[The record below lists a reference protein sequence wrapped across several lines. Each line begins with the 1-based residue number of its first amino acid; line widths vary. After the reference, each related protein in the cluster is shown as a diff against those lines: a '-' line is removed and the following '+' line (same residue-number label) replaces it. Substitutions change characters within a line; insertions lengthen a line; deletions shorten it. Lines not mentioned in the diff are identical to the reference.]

1 MTRRA
6 SASVAAVWRVRLGR
20 SGVTPTKI
28 QNFSNALSGVH
39 IALVPLSVQILKPL
53 DLGECLP
60 FGDLLAGQAGVP
72 ARPAAEVD
80 GETGQQRT
88 GE

>member
-1 MTRRA
+1 M
-6 SASVAAVWRVRLGR
+6 
-20 SGVTPTKI
+20 K
-28 QNFSNALSGVH
+28 NARCHAGQDPKLLKHALRVH

-53 DLGECLP
+53 DLRECLP

-80 GETGQQRT
+80 GKTRPAKDR
-88 GE
+88 